1 MNQSLPLL
9 WLPGLLCD
17 QQLFEPVN
25 ALLPDQVVPECASLD
40 VADSMQALASKVLEE
55 APESFILGGLSMGGI
70 LAFEVY
76 RQAPERVK
84 GLVLIDTNAADEMP
98 AVTEKRDALVDRA
111 IAGEFSAITREVLL
125 PVLIHPSRMA
135 DVTLTDSICGM
146 AENIGIEAF
155 IAHAKALATR
165 PDARPMLADIWVP
178 SLVICG
184 RDDALCPVSNHLK
197 MAEHIPQVSLHILN
211 DCGHLATMERPHD
224 VAQHISHWIEA
235 NWQRGGETA

>member
-1 MNQSLPLL
+1 M
-9 WLPGLLCD
+9 
-17 QQLFEPVN
+17 LFCRT
-25 ALLPDQVVPECASLD
+25 QVDPECASLD

-135 DVTLTDSICGM
+135 DVN
-146 AENIGIEAF
+146 A
-155 IAHAKALATR
+155 
-165 PDARPMLADIWVP
+165 
-178 SLVICG
+178 
-184 RDDALCPVSNHLK
+184 
-197 MAEHIPQVSLHILN
+197 
-211 DCGHLATMERPHD
+211 
-224 VAQHISHWIEA
+224 
-235 NWQRGGETA
+235 

>member
-1 MNQSLPLL
+1 
-9 WLPGLLCD
+9 
-17 QQLFEPVN
+17 
-25 ALLPDQVVPECASLD
+25 
-40 VADSMQALASKVLEE
+40 
-55 APESFILGGLSMGGI
+55 MGGI

-146 AENIGIEAF
+146 ADNIGIEAF

-165 PDARPMLADIWVP
+165 LMPGQCWRISECRVWSSAAGRCLMSGVEPLENGRAYPASQLA
-178 SLVICG
+178 
-184 RDDALCPVSNHLK
+184 HT
-197 MAEHIPQVSLHILN
+197 E
-211 DCGHLATMERPHD
+211 
-224 VAQHISHWIEA
+224 
-235 NWQRGGETA
+235 